1 MVSVSCV
8 FVFTSPCRGGMNLI
22 PTRNESDEPCRED
35 AGLDGTE
42 EVLSSQGTAHALH
55 SVPAVSPC
63 PPASTEPVPLPCTA
77 APGARSG
84 VAGLARRGTG
94 APGVGDL
101 SILYFIPVSGK
112 HQPCRNRMKNV

>member
-1 MVSVSCV
+1 
-8 FVFTSPCRGGMNLI
+8 MNLI

-63 PPASTEPVPLPCTA
+63 PQPAQGLSRCPAQRLPA
-77 APGARSG
+77 H
-84 VAGLARRGTG
+84 GLGWQG
-94 APGVGDL
+94 WL
-101 SILYFIPVSGK
+101 GK
-112 HQPCRNRMKNV
+112 ALGLLG

>member
-1 MVSVSCV
+1 
-8 FVFTSPCRGGMNLI
+8 MNLI
-22 PTRNESDEPCRED
+22 PTRNESDEPYRED

-42 EVLSSQGTAHALH
+42 EVLPSQGTAHALH

-84 VAGLARRGTG
+84 WQGWLGEALGLLG
-94 APGVGDL
+94 
-101 SILYFIPVSGK
+101 
-112 HQPCRNRMKNV
+112 